1 MISLISRVTIGRT
14 GLFVGLDM
22 ANRIGIL
29 SLGCARNLVDSE
41 VIAGGLRKK
50 GYQIVDLSL
59 QQLAWERKSDK
70 LDTVFVNTCA
80 FIKEAKEES
89 IQAILDLVELKK
101 QGRLK
106 RIIVGGC
113 LSQRYKRQLLKPMP
127 EIDAFLGAISLNHA
141 EKHFRFTPSHY
152 AYVKICEGCINNC
165 SFCAIPKIKTRF
177 ASLSPESVI
186 SEVQALERRG
196 CREINLIGQ
205 DITAYGWDLHREFK
219 LTTLIKQILKNSK
232 KMDWLRL
239 LYLTPERLSDKLI
252 QLIASESRIVK
263 YIDLPLQH
271 INNRILKLMQRK
283 ISTSRIF
290 ELIERIRE
298 KIPHVAIRTSLIV
311 GFPTETDK
319 EFEQLLHFIKKVK
332 FERLGL
338 FVYSREEGTQAFGFS
353 GQVPQKIKEKR
364 YKIIMSCQQEI
375 ARQINEKWQ
384 NRILRVLIE
393 EKEQEGLYV
402 GRSQYDAPEVD
413 GLVYVKTKK
422 DLSLGNFVDVKITD
436 TWEYDLLGELA

>member
-1 MISLISRVTIGRT
+1 
-14 GLFVGLDM
+14 M
-22 ANRIGIL
+22 AKKIGIL

-41 VIAGGLRKK
+41 AIAGSLKKK
-50 GYQIVDLSL
+50 GYQIVDLSP
-59 QQLAWERKSDK
+59 QQETLAWRSDK
-70 LDTVFVNTCA
+70 VDIVFVNTCA

-89 IQAILDLVELKK
+89 IQAILDLIELKK
-101 QGRLK
+101 QGRLR

-113 LSQRYKRQLLKPMP
+113 LSQRYKDQLLKPLP
-127 EIDAFLGAISLNHA
+127 GIDAFLGAISLNHTQ
-141 EKHFRFTPSHY
+141 KQFRFTPGHY

-177 ASLSPESVI
+177 VSLSPESVI
-186 SEVQALERRG
+186 SEVKALDRRG

-205 DITAYGWDLHREFK
+205 DITAYGWDLYREFK
-219 LTTLIKQILKNSK
+219 LTTLIKQILENSK
-232 KMDWLRL
+232 RINWLRL

-252 QLIASESRIVK
+252 ELIASESHIVK

-271 INNRILKLMQRK
+271 INNRILKLMGRK

-290 ELIERIRE
+290 KLIDRIRK
-298 KIPHVAIRTSLIV
+298 KIPDLAIRTSLIV

-338 FVYSREEGTQAFGFS
+338 FMYSREEGTQAYGFS

-375 ARQINEKWQ
+375 ARQINQRWQ
-384 NRILRVLIE
+384 NTILQVLIE
-393 EKEQEGLYV
+393 ERQEEGLYI

-422 DLSLGNFVDVKITD
+422 KELPMGSLVDVKITD